1 MKNFTGILLAAWL
14 VLAQAKAQSGAELFE
29 KNCAGCHKAGSATH
43 APTPE
48 ALRQMSRTMIFD
60 ALTTGKMILVAGS
73 LPVMQRMAIAAYLG
87 AKEPEEVSG
96 GICPSAPAPFKDL
109 HGWHGWSVD
118 PENTRM
124 QSAAAAGLDRSQVSK
139 LRLKWAFGFP
149 GATSA
154 LGQPSAA
161 GGRLYVGSAGGV
173 VYALD
178 AHTGCTYWTFKA
190 AQTVRTAINVA
201 PYSEPRPSGSG
212 SQAHYAVYFGDAQSN
227 TYAVDA
233 DTGALL
239 WKTRVDEHPFSH
251 ITGTPTLY
259 EGRLY
264 VPVSTGAEE
273 FVAAGDPKY
282 KCCTARGSVVA
293 LDARNGERL
302 WKTYTIPEPQPTRV
316 NSAGTQQ
323 FGPSGVSIW
332 SAPTVDVKRK
342 VLYVGTGNEHSG
354 PETTASDAVMAIEMG
369 TGKVLWTKQLTP
381 ADHWNVACV
390 LPGQVNCPEKPGED
404 SDIGASPILVQIAGG
419 KRLLLVG
426 QKSGVMWALDP
437 DAEGKVVWH
446 QRLGKGG
453 VLGGIMFG
461 PAADAE
467 NVYVPLSDYT
477 ILGPIEGGD
486 PKVGGGLFALRIQT
500 GEKAWT
506 APPPEPKCIGT
517 LGCTPAQMA
526 PATLIPGAVFSGS
539 MDGHLRAYNTADGAV
554 IWDFDTLRD
563 FPTVNGVKAHGG
575 SMSASGPVVTGG
587 MLFVDS
593 GYGALGGMPGNV
605 LLAFGVE

>member
-73 LPVMQRMAIAAYLG
+73 LPVMQRMMIAAYLG
-87 AKEPEEVSG
+87 SKEPEEVSG
-96 GICPSAPAPFKDL
+96 GRCPSAPAPLKDL
-109 HGWHGWSVD
+109 RGWHGWSVD
-118 PENTRM
+118 PENSRLQTT
-124 QSAAAAGLDRSQVSK
+124 AAAGLDRAQVGK
-139 LRLKWAFGFP
+139 LKVKWAFGFP

-154 LGQPSAA
+154 LGQPSVAD
-161 GGRLYVGSAGGV
+161 GRLFVGSAGGT

-190 AQTVRTAINVA
+190 AQGVRTAIEVA
-201 PYSEPRPSGSG
+201 PYGGEG
-212 SQAHYAVYFGDAQSN
+212 HHAVYFGDAQS
-227 TYAVDA
+227 TAYAVDA
-233 DTGALL
+233 DTGKLL

-251 ITGTPTLY
+251 ITGSPVLY

-282 KCCTARGSVVA
+282 KCCTARGSLVA

-302 WKTYTIPEPQPTRV
+302 WKTYTIPEPKPTRL
-316 NSAGTQQ
+316 NSAGTQMM
-323 FGPSGVSIW
+323 GPSGVSIW

-354 PETTASDAVMAIEMG
+354 PETTASDAVLAFDME
-369 TGKVLWTKQLTP
+369 TGKILWSKQLTP
-381 ADHWNVACV
+381 ADHWNVGCV
-390 LPGQVNCPEKPGED
+390 LPGQVNCPDKPGED
-404 SDIGASPILVQIAGG
+404 TDIGASPILVSLGG
-419 KRLLLVG
+419 GERRLLVG

-437 DAEGKVVWH
+437 DDKGAVEWER
-446 QRLGKGG
+446 RLGKGG

-461 PAADAE
+461 PAADGE
-467 NVYVPLSDYT
+467 KVYVPLSDYT
-477 ILGPIEGGD
+477 LRGPTEGGD
-486 PKVGGGLFALRIQT
+486 PKLGGGLFALRIAT
-500 GEKAWT
+500 GEKAWYA
-506 APPPEPKCIGT
+506 APMEPKCMGT

-526 PATLIPGAVFSGS
+526 PATLIPGVVFSGS

-563 FPTVNGVKAHGG
+563 FTTVNGVKAKGG
-575 SMSASGPVVTGG
+575 SMSASGPVAAGG
-587 MLFVDS
+587 MLFVNS

-605 LLAFGVE
+605 LLAFGVD

>member
-1 MKNFTGILLAAWL
+1 MGKFSWFLLATSLSWG
-14 VLAQAKAQSGAELFE
+14 QSGAELFE
-29 KNCAGCHKAGSATH
+29 KNCAGCHKAGSSTH
-43 APTPE
+43 APAPE
-48 ALRQMSRTMIFD
+48 ALRQMSRTRIFD

-87 AKEPEEVSG
+87 SKEPEEVSG
-96 GICPSAPAPFKDL
+96 GACPTAAAPLNDL
-109 HGWHGWSVD
+109 RGWHAWSAD
-118 PENTRM
+118 PENSRM
-124 QSAAAAGLDRSQVSK
+124 QSADAAGLDRAQVSK
-139 LRLKWAFGFP
+139 LKLKWAFGFP

-161 GGRLYVGSAGGV
+161 GGRLYVGSAGGT

-178 AHTGCTYWTFKA
+178 QHTGCVYWSFKA
-190 AQTVRTAINVA
+190 PQTVRTAINVA
-201 PYSEPRPSGSG
+201 PAGDG
-212 SQAHYAVYFGDAQSN
+212 HYAIYFGDAQST
-227 TYAVDA
+227 TYALDA
-233 DTGALL
+233 DTGAVL

-259 EGRLY
+259 EGHLY

-302 WKTYTIPEPQPTRV
+302 WKAYTIPEPKPTRV
-316 NSAGTQQ
+316 NSAGTQL

-332 SAPTVDVKRK
+332 SAPTVDVRRK

-369 TGKVLWTKQLTP
+369 TGRILWTKQLTP

-390 LPGQVNCPEKPGED
+390 LPGQVNCPEKPGD
-404 SDIGASPILVQIAGG
+404 DTDIGASPILVTLAGG

-437 DAEGKVVWH
+437 DAEGKVVWQ

-453 VLGGIMFG
+453 VLGGILFG

-467 NVYVPLSDYT
+467 KVYVPLSDYT
-477 ILGPIEGGD
+477 IVGPLEGGD
-486 PKVGGGLFALRIQT
+486 PKVGGGLFALRIPT
-500 GEKAWT
+500 GEKVWT
-506 APPPEPKCIGT
+506 ALPPEPKCIGT

-526 PATLIPGAVFSGS
+526 PATLIPGVVFSGS
-539 MDGHLRAYNTADGAV
+539 MDGHLRAYNTADGKV

-563 FPTVNGVKAHGG
+563 FPTINGVKAHGG

-587 MLFVDS
+587 MLFVQS

>member
-1 MKNFTGILLAAWL
+1 MPKFLWTLLAAS
-14 VLAQAKAQSGAELFE
+14 LALPQAKPQTGAELFE
-29 KNCAGCHKAGSATH
+29 KNCAGCHQTGSPTH
-43 APTPE
+43 APAPE
-48 ALRQMSRTMIFD
+48 ALRQLSRAKIFD

-73 LPVMQRMAIAAYLG
+73 LPVMQRMMIAAYLG

-96 GICPSAPAPFKDL
+96 GPCPSAPAPLKDL
-109 HGWHGWSVD
+109 RGWHGWSVD
-118 PENTRM
+118 SENSRM
-124 QSAAAAGLDRSQVSK
+124 QPAGAAGLDPSQVSK
-139 LRLKWAFGFP
+139 LKLKWAFGFP

-154 LGQPSAA
+154 LGQPSVA
-161 GGRLYVGSAGGV
+161 GGRLFVGSAGGA

-190 AQTVRTAINVA
+190 PQTVRTAIEVA
-201 PYSEPRPSGSG
+201 ASGDG
-212 SQAHYAVYFGDAQSN
+212 HHAVYFGDAQST

-233 DTGALL
+233 DTGTLL

-251 ITGTPTLY
+251 ITGSPKLY

-293 LDARNGERL
+293 LDARNGERI
-302 WKTYTIPEPQPTRV
+302 WKTYTIPEPKPIRV
-316 NSAGTQQ
+316 NSAGTQLM
-323 FGPSGVSIW
+323 GPSGVSVW
-332 SAPTVDVKRK
+332 SAPTVDAQRK

-354 PETTASDAVMAIEMG
+354 PETIASDAVLALDME
-369 TGKVLWTKQLTP
+369 TGKLLWSKQLTLS
-381 ADHWNVACV
+381 DHWNVACV

-404 SDIGASPILVQIAGG
+404 EDIGDSPILVTLTGG

-437 DAEGKVVWH
+437 DAKGNVVWQ
-446 QRLGKGG
+446 QRIGKGG
-453 VLGGIMFG
+453 VLGGIMWG

-467 NVYVPLSDYT
+467 KVYVPRSDFT
-477 ILGPIEGGD
+477 LRGPTEGGD
-486 PKVGGGLFALRIQT
+486 PKIGGGLFALRIAT
-500 GEKAWT
+500 GERAWYT
-506 APPPEPKCIGT
+506 APAEPKCTGT

-526 PATLIPGAVFSGS
+526 PATLIPGVVFSGS
-539 MDGHLRAYNTADGAV
+539 MDGHLRAYNTSDGAV

-563 FPTVNGVKAHGG
+563 FATVNGVKAKGG

-587 MLFVDS
+587 MLFVNS

-605 LLAFGVE
+605 LLAFGM

>member
-1 MKNFTGILLAAWL
+1 MNKITWFLLAAS
-14 VLAQAKAQSGAELFE
+14 LARAQSGAELFE
-29 KNCAGCHKAGSATH
+29 KNCAGCHKTGSATH
-43 APTPE
+43 APAPE
-48 ALRQMSRTMIFD
+48 ALRQLSTARIFE
-60 ALTTGKMILVAGS
+60 ALTTGKMILVAAA
-73 LPVMQRMAIAAYLG
+73 LPVMQRMAIANYLG
-87 AKEPEEVSG
+87 AKAPEELSG
-96 GICPSAPAPFKDL
+96 GRCASAPAPLKDL
-109 HGWHGWSVD
+109 RGWHGWSVD
-118 PENTRM
+118 PENSRM
-124 QSAAAAGLDRSQVSK
+124 QSAAAAGLDRAQVGK
-139 LRLKWAFGFP
+139 LKLKWAFGFP

-154 LGQPSAA
+154 LGQPSPA
-161 GGRLYVGSAGGV
+161 GGRLFVGSAGGT

-178 AHTGCTYWTFKA
+178 AHTGCTYWTYKA
-190 AQTVRTAINVA
+190 PQTVRTAISVA
-201 PYSEPRPSGSG
+201 PNAKGG
-212 SQAHYAVYFGDAQSN
+212 YAVYFGDAQSN
-227 TYAVDA
+227 TYALDA

-251 ITGTPTLY
+251 ITGSPMLY

-302 WKTYTIPEPQPTRV
+302 WKTYTIPEPYPTRL
-316 NSAGTQQ
+316 NSAGTQMM
-323 FGPSGVSIW
+323 GPSGVSIW
-332 SAPTVDVKRK
+332 SAPTVDALRK
-342 VLYVGTGNEHSG
+342 ILYVGTGNEHSG
-354 PETTASDAVMAIEMG
+354 PETTASDAVLAIDMES
-369 TGKVLWTKQLTP
+369 GKLLWSKQLTP

-390 LPGQVNCPEKPGED
+390 LPGQENCPEKPGD
-404 SDIGASPILVQIAGG
+404 DTDIGDSPILVSVTGG

-437 DAEGKVVWH
+437 DAKGNVVW
-446 QRLGKGG
+446 QKRLGKGG

-467 NVYVPLSDYT
+467 KVYVPLSDYT
-477 ILGPIEGGD
+477 VRGPLDGGD
-486 PKVGGGLFALRIQT
+486 PKLGGGLFALRIPT
-500 GEKAWT
+500 GDQAWYT
-506 APPPEPKCIGT
+506 PPEEPKCVGT

-526 PATLIPGAVFSGS
+526 PATLIPGVVFSGS
-539 MDGHLRAYNTADGAV
+539 MDGHLRAYNTADGAA

-563 FPTVNGVKAHGG
+563 FDTVNGVKARGG

-587 MLFVDS
+587 MLFVNS

-605 LLAFGVE
+605 LLAFGVD

>member
-1 MKNFTGILLAAWL
+1 MQTLGQTMKNLAWILLAASLGWG
-14 VLAQAKAQSGAELFE
+14 QTGAELFE

-43 APTPE
+43 APAPE
-48 ALRQMSRTMIFD
+48 ALRLMSRTKIFD
-60 ALTTGKMILVAGS
+60 ALTTGKMILVAAT

-96 GICPSAPAPFKDL
+96 GLCPSAAAPLKDL

-124 QSAAAAGLDRSQVSK
+124 QSAAAAGLDPSQVSK
-139 LRLKWAFGFP
+139 LKLKWAFGFP

-161 GGRLYVGSAGGV
+161 GGRLFVGSAGGV

-178 AHTGCTYWTFKA
+178 ARTGCTYWTFKA
-190 AQTVRTAINVA
+190 GQTVRTAINVA
-201 PYSEPRPSGSG
+201 PYGQGRD
-212 SQAHYAVYFGDAQSN
+212 AVYFGDAQSN
-227 TYAVDA
+227 AYAVDA
-233 DTGALL
+233 DTGSLL

-251 ITGTPTLY
+251 ITGTPALY

-282 KCCTARGSVVA
+282 PCCTARGSVVA

-302 WKTYTIPEPQPTRV
+302 WKTYTIPEPKPTRV
-316 NSAGTQQ
+316 NSAGTQLM
-323 FGPSGVSIW
+323 GPSGVSIW

-354 PETTASDAVMAIEMG
+354 PETTASDAVLAIEMD
-369 TGKVLWTKQLTP
+369 TGKVLWSKQLTP
-381 ADHWNVACV
+381 EDHWNVACV
-390 LPGQVNCPEKPGED
+390 LPGQVNCPEKAGDD
-404 SDIGASPILVQIAGG
+404 SDIGASPILVPLDGG

-437 DAEGKVVWH
+437 DAGGKVVWQ

-453 VLGGIMFG
+453 VLGGILFG

-467 NVYVPLSDYT
+467 KVYVPLSDYT
-477 ILGPIEGGD
+477 MRGPLDGGD
-486 PKVGGGLFALRIQT
+486 PKLGGGLFALRIPT

-506 APPPEPKCIGT
+506 TTAPEPKCIRT

-526 PATLIPGAVFSGS
+526 PATLIPGVVFSGS
-539 MDGHLRAYNTADGAV
+539 MDGHLRAYNTSDGAV

-563 FPTVNGVKAHGG
+563 FPTVNGVKARGG

-587 MLFVDS
+587 MLFVQS
-593 GYGALGGMPGNV
+593 GYGALGGLPGNV

>member
-1 MKNFTGILLAAWL
+1 MKNFAWMLLAAL
-14 VLAQAKAQSGAELFE
+14 PAAPQAKSQTGADLFE

-43 APTPE
+43 APAPE
-48 ALRQMSRTMIFD
+48 ALRLMSRTKIFD

-96 GICPSAPAPFKDL
+96 GLCGSPAAPLKDL
-109 HGWHGWSVD
+109 HGWHGWSAD
-118 PENTRM
+118 PENARM
-124 QSAAAAGLDRSQVSK
+124 QSAAAAGLERAQVSK
-139 LRLKWAFGFP
+139 LKLKWAFGFP

-154 LGQPSAA
+154 LGQPSTA
-161 GGRLYVGSAGGV
+161 GGRLFVGSAGGV

-178 AHTGCTYWTFKA
+178 ARTGCTYWTFKA
-190 AQTVRTAINVA
+190 GQTVRTAINVA
-201 PYSEPRPSGSG
+201 PYGQG
-212 SQAHYAVYFGDAQSN
+212 HAAVYFGDAQST

-273 FVAAGDPKY
+273 FVAAGDP
-282 KCCTARGSVVA
+282 CCTARGSVVA

-302 WKTYTIPEPQPTRV
+302 WKTYTIPEPKPTRV
-316 NSAGTQQ
+316 NSAGTQL

-354 PETTASDAVMAIEMG
+354 PETTASDAVLAIEMD
-369 TGKVLWTKQLTP
+369 TGKVLWSKQLTP
-381 ADHWNVACV
+381 EDHWNVACV
-390 LPGQVNCPEKPGED
+390 LPGQVNCPEKAGDD
-404 SDIGASPILVQIAGG
+404 SDIGASPILVSAGGG

-437 DAEGKVVWH
+437 DAEGKVVWQ
-446 QRLGKGG
+446 QRIGKGG
-453 VLGGIMFG
+453 VLGGILFG
-461 PAADAE
+461 PAADADT
-467 NVYVPLSDYT
+467 VYVPLSDYT
-477 ILGPIEGGD
+477 MRGPLDGGD
-486 PKVGGGLFALRIQT
+486 PKLGGGLFALRIPT

-506 APPPEPKCIGT
+506 APAPEPKCIGT

-539 MDGHLRAYNTADGAV
+539 MDGHLRAYNASDGAV

-563 FPTVNGVKAHGG
+563 FPTVNGVKARGG
-575 SMSASGPVVTGG
+575 SMSASGPVVAGG
-587 MLFVDS
+587 MLFVQS

-605 LLAFGVE
+605 LLAFGVD

>member
-1 MKNFTGILLAAWL
+1 MKKIAWILLAAS
-14 VLAQAKAQSGAELFE
+14 LAVPHTKAQTGAELFE
-29 KNCAGCHKAGSATH
+29 KNCAGCHQKGSPTH
-43 APTPE
+43 APAPE
-48 ALRQMSRTMIFD
+48 ALRQMSRAKIFD
-60 ALTTGKMILVAGS
+60 ALTTGKMILVAAS
-73 LPVMQRMAIAAYLG
+73 IPVMQRMMIAAYLG
-87 AKEPEEVSG
+87 SKEPEEASG
-96 GICPSAPAPFKDL
+96 GRCPSAPAPLKDL
-109 HGWHGWSVD
+109 RGWHGWSVD

-124 QSAAAAGLDRSQVSK
+124 QSGAAADLDRSQVSK
-139 LRLKWAFGFP
+139 LKLQWAFGFP

-161 GGRLYVGSAGGV
+161 GGRLYVGSAGGA

-178 AHTGCTYWTFKA
+178 QHTGCTYWAFKA
-190 AQTVRTAINVA
+190 AQTVRTAIGVA
-201 PYSEPRPSGSG
+201 PYGDG
-212 SQAHYAVYFGDAQSN
+212 HHAVYFADAQS
-227 TYAVDA
+227 TAYALDA

-251 ITGTPTLY
+251 ITGSPTLY
-259 EGRLY
+259 AGRLY

-293 LDARNGERL
+293 LDARDGERL

-316 NSAGTQQ
+316 NSAGTQMM
-323 FGPSGVSIW
+323 GPSGVSVW
-332 SAPTVDVKRK
+332 SAPTVDVERK

-354 PETTASDAVMAIEMG
+354 PETTASDAVLALDMQ
-369 TGKVLWTKQLTP
+369 TGKILWSKQLTP

-404 SDIGASPILVQIAGG
+404 TDIGSSPILVSLAGG

-437 DAEGKVVWH
+437 DAKGNVVWQ

-453 VLGGIMFG
+453 VLGGIMWG

-467 NVYVPLSDYT
+467 KVYVPLSDFT
-477 ILGPIEGGD
+477 LRGPTEGGD
-486 PKVGGGLFALRIQT
+486 PKVGGGLFALRIPT
-500 GEKAWT
+500 GERAWY
-506 APPPEPKCIGT
+506 APPAEPKCVGT
-517 LGCTPAQMA
+517 TGCTPAQMA
-526 PATLIPGAVFSGS
+526 PASLIPGVVFSGS
-539 MDGHLRAYNTADGAV
+539 MDGHLRAYNTSDGAV

-563 FPTVNGVKAHGG
+563 FTTVNGVKARGG
-575 SMSASGPVVTGG
+575 SMSASGAVIAGG
-587 MLFVDS
+587 MLFVNS

-605 LLAFGVE
+605 LLAFGID

>member
-1 MKNFTGILLAAWL
+1 MNKITWFLLAAS
-14 VLAQAKAQSGAELFE
+14 LARAQSGAELFE

-43 APTPE
+43 APAPE
-48 ALRQMSRTMIFD
+48 ALRQLSTARIFE
-60 ALTTGKMILVAGS
+60 ALTTGKMILVAAA
-73 LPVMQRMAIAAYLG
+73 LPVTQRMAIANYLG
-87 AKEPEEVSG
+87 SKEPEEVSG
-96 GICPSAPAPFKDL
+96 GRCPSAPAHLKDL
-109 HGWHGWSVD
+109 RGWHGWSVG

-124 QSAAAAGLDRSQVSK
+124 QSAAAAGLDRAQVGK
-139 LRLKWAFGFP
+139 LKLKWAFGFP

-161 GGRLYVGSAGGV
+161 DGRLFVGSAGGA

-178 AHTGCTYWTFKA
+178 QRTGCTYWTFKA
-190 AQTVRTAINVA
+190 PQTVRTAISVA
-201 PYSEPRPSGSG
+201 SSGNG
-212 SQAHYAVYFGDAQSN
+212 GYAVYFGDAQS
-227 TYAVDA
+227 TAYALDA
-233 DTGALL
+233 DTGVLL
-239 WKTRVDEHPFSH
+239 WKTRVDEHPFSN
-251 ITGTPTLY
+251 ITGSPMLY

-282 KCCTARGSVVA
+282 PCCTARGSVVA
-293 LDARNGERL
+293 LDARNGERI
-302 WKTYTIPEPQPTRV
+302 WKTYTIPEPKPTRV
-316 NSAGTQQ
+316 NSAGTQMM
-323 FGPSGVSIW
+323 GPSGVSVW
-332 SAPTVDVKRK
+332 SAPTVDARRK

-354 PETTASDAVMAIEMG
+354 PETTASDAVLAIDMES
-369 TGKVLWTKQLTP
+369 GKVLWSKQLTP

-404 SDIGASPILVQIAGG
+404 TDIGDSPILVSLPGG

-437 DAEGKVVWH
+437 DAQGNIVW
-446 QRLGKGG
+446 QKRIGKGG
-453 VLGGIMFG
+453 VLGGIMWG

-467 NVYVPLSDYT
+467 KVYVPLSDFT
-477 ILGPIEGGD
+477 MRGPIEGGD
-486 PKVGGGLFALRIQT
+486 PKLGGGLFALRIPT
-500 GEKAWT
+500 GEQAWY
-506 APPPEPKCIGT
+506 APPEEPKCLGT

-526 PATLIPGAVFSGS
+526 PATLIPGVVFSGS
-539 MDGHLRAYNTADGAV
+539 MDGHLRAYNTSNGAV

-563 FPTVNGVKAHGG
+563 FPTVNGVKAKGG

-587 MLFVDS
+587 MLFVNS

-605 LLAFGVE
+605 LLAFGIE

>member
-1 MKNFTGILLAAWL
+1 MNKITWFLLAAS
-14 VLAQAKAQSGAELFE
+14 LARAQSGAELFE

-43 APTPE
+43 APAPE
-48 ALRQMSRTMIFD
+48 ALRQLSTARIFE
-60 ALTTGKMILVAGS
+60 ALTTGKMILVAAA
-73 LPVMQRMAIAAYLG
+73 LPVTQRMAIANYLG
-87 AKEPEEVSG
+87 SKEPEEVSG
-96 GICPSAPAPFKDL
+96 GRCPSAPAHLKDL
-109 HGWHGWSVD
+109 RGWHGWSVG

-124 QSAAAAGLDRSQVSK
+124 QSAAAAGLDRAQVGK
-139 LRLKWAFGFP
+139 LKLKWAFGFP

-161 GGRLYVGSAGGV
+161 DGRLFVGSAGGA

-178 AHTGCTYWTFKA
+178 QRTGCTYWTFKA
-190 AQTVRTAINVA
+190 PQTVRTAISVA
-201 PYSEPRPSGSG
+201 SSGNG
-212 SQAHYAVYFGDAQSN
+212 GYAVYFGDAQS
-227 TYAVDA
+227 TAYALDA
-233 DTGALL
+233 DTGVLL

-251 ITGTPTLY
+251 ITGSPMLY

-282 KCCTARGSVVA
+282 PCCTARGSVVA
-293 LDARNGERL
+293 LDARNGERI
-302 WKTYTIPEPQPTRV
+302 WKTYTIPEPKPTRV
-316 NSAGTQQ
+316 NSAGTQMM
-323 FGPSGVSIW
+323 GPSGVSVW
-332 SAPTVDVKRK
+332 SAPTVDARRK

-354 PETTASDAVMAIEMG
+354 PETTASDAVLAIDMES
-369 TGKVLWTKQLTP
+369 GKVLWSKQLTP

-404 SDIGASPILVQIAGG
+404 TDIGDSPILVSLPGG

-437 DAEGKVVWH
+437 DAQGNIVW
-446 QRLGKGG
+446 QKRIGKGG
-453 VLGGIMFG
+453 VLGGIMWG

-467 NVYVPLSDYT
+467 KVYVPLSDFT
-477 ILGPIEGGD
+477 MRGPIEGGD
-486 PKVGGGLFALRIQT
+486 PKLGGGLFALRIPT
-500 GEKAWT
+500 GEQAWY
-506 APPPEPKCIGT
+506 APPEEPKCLGT

-526 PATLIPGAVFSGS
+526 PATLIPGVVFSGS
-539 MDGHLRAYNTADGAV
+539 MDGHLRAYNTSNGAV

-563 FPTVNGVKAHGG
+563 FPTVNGVKAKGG

-587 MLFVDS
+587 MLFVNS

-605 LLAFGVE
+605 LLAFGIE

>member
-1 MKNFTGILLAAWL
+1 MKKFAWIWLA
-14 VLAQAKAQSGAELFE
+14 VSLAVPRARPQSGAELFE

-43 APTPE
+43 APAPE
-48 ALRQMSRTMIFD
+48 ALRQLSRARIFE
-60 ALTTGKMILVAGS
+60 ALTTGKMILVAAT
-73 LPVMQRMAIAAYLG
+73 LPVMQRMMIAAYLG

-96 GICPSAPAPFKDL
+96 GICPSVTPSLGDL
-109 HGWHGWSVD
+109 RGWHGWSVD

-124 QSAAAAGLDRSQVSK
+124 QSAAGAGLDRSQVSK
-139 LRLKWAFGFP
+139 LKLKWAFGFP

-161 GGRLYVGSAGGV
+161 GGRLFVGSAGGV
-173 VYALD
+173 VYALN
-178 AHTGCTYWTFKA
+178 ARSGCTIWSFKA

-201 PYSEPRPSGSG
+201 SYGEGRN
-212 SQAHYAVYFGDAQSN
+212 AVYFGDAQSI
-227 TYAVDA
+227 TYALDA
-233 DTGALL
+233 ETGALL

-251 ITGTPTLY
+251 ITGSPMLY

-302 WKTYTIPEPQPTRV
+302 WKTYTIPEPKPTRV
-316 NSAGTQQ
+316 NSAGTQMM
-323 FGPSGVSIW
+323 GPSGVSVW

-354 PETTASDAVMAIEMG
+354 PETTASDAVLALDME
-369 TGKVLWTKQLTP
+369 TGKVLWSKQLTP

-404 SDIGASPILVQIAGG
+404 TDIGASPILVSLPGG

-437 DAEGKVVWH
+437 DAQGEIVW
-446 QRLGKGG
+446 QRRIGKGG
-453 VLGGIMFG
+453 ILGGIMFG
-461 PAADAE
+461 PAADAD
-467 NVYVPLSDYT
+467 NVYVPLSDFT
-477 ILGPIEGGD
+477 MRGATEGGD
-486 PKVGGGLFALRIQT
+486 PKLGGGLFALRIAT
-500 GEKAWT
+500 GEKAWY
-506 APPPEPKCIGT
+506 APPEEPKCLGT

-526 PATLIPGAVFSGS
+526 PATLIPGVVFSGS
-539 MDGHLRAYNTADGAV
+539 MDGHLRAYNTVDGAV

-563 FPTVNGVKAHGG
+563 FATVNGVKARGG
-575 SMSASGPVVTGG
+575 SMSASGPVAAGG
-587 MLFVDS
+587 MLFVNS

-605 LLAFGVE
+605 LLAFAAE

>member
-1 MKNFTGILLAAWL
+1 MHKFCWMLLAAS
-14 VLAQAKAQSGAELFE
+14 LAVPQATPQSGAELFE
-29 KNCAGCHKAGSATH
+29 KNCAGCHKVGSAAH
-43 APTPE
+43 APAPE
-48 ALRQMSRTMIFD
+48 ALRQMSRVKIFD

-73 LPVMQRMAIAAYLG
+73 LPVMQRMAIAVYLG
-87 AKEPEEVSG
+87 SKEPEEVSG
-96 GICPSAPAPFKDL
+96 GPCPSAPVPLGDL
-109 HGWHGWSVD
+109 RGWHGWSVD

-124 QSAAAAGLDRSQVSK
+124 QSTATAGLDRTQVSK
-139 LRLKWAFGFP
+139 LKLKWAFGFP

-161 GGRLYVGSAGGV
+161 GGRLFVGSAGGG

-190 AQTVRTAINVA
+190 PQTVRTAINVA
-201 PYSEPRPSGSG
+201 PYGAEG
-212 SQAHYAVYFGDAQSN
+212 HHAVFFGDAQS
-227 TYAVDA
+227 TAYALDA

-239 WKTRVDEHPFSH
+239 WKTRVDEHIFSH
-251 ITGTPTLY
+251 ITGSPALF

-302 WKTYTIPEPQPTRV
+302 WKTYTIPEPKPTRL
-316 NSAGTQQ
+316 NSAGTQMM
-323 FGPSGVSIW
+323 GPSGVSVW
-332 SAPTVDVKRK
+332 SAPTVDVQRK

-354 PETTASDAVMAIEMG
+354 PETTASDAVLALDME
-369 TGKVLWTKQLTP
+369 TGKVVWTKQLTL
-381 ADHWNVACV
+381 ADQWNVACV
-390 LPGQVNCPEKPGED
+390 LPGQANCPEKPGD
-404 SDIGASPILVQIAGG
+404 DTDIGSSPILVSLPGG

-437 DAEGKVVWH
+437 DAKGSVVWQ

-461 PAADAE
+461 PAAD
-467 NVYVPLSDYT
+467 NDKVYVPLSDFAMR
-477 ILGPIEGGD
+477 GPIEGGD
-486 PKVGGGLFALRIQT
+486 PKLGGGLFALRIPT
-500 GEKAWT
+500 GERAWY
-506 APPPEPKCIGT
+506 APPPEPKCLGT
-517 LGCTPAQMA
+517 VGCTPAQMA
-526 PATLIPGAVFSGS
+526 PATLIPGVVFSGS
-539 MDGHLRAYNTADGAV
+539 MDGHLRAYNTSDGAV
-554 IWDFDTLRD
+554 IWDFDTLRE
-563 FPTVNGVKAHGG
+563 FPTVNGVKAKGG
-575 SMSASGPVVTGG
+575 SMSASGPVVAGG
-587 MLFVDS
+587 MLFVNS

-605 LLAFGVE
+605 LLAFGLD

>member
-1 MKNFTGILLAAWL
+1 MPKYPWMLLAASLAWL
-14 VLAQAKAQSGAELFE
+14 QTTPQAKAQSGAELFE
-29 KNCAGCHKAGSATH
+29 KNCAGCHQTGSPTH
-43 APTPE
+43 APAPE
-48 ALRQMSRTMIFD
+48 ALRQLSRTKIFD
-60 ALTTGKMILVAGS
+60 ALTTGKMIMVAAAI
-73 LPVMQRMAIAAYLG
+73 PVMQRMMIAAYLG
-87 AKEPEEVSG
+87 SKEPEEVSG
-96 GICPSAPAPFKDL
+96 GPCQSTPAPLKDL
-109 HGWHGWSVD
+109 RGWHGWSVD
-118 PENTRM
+118 PETTRM
-124 QSAAAAGLDRSQVSK
+124 QGAAAAGLDRSQVSK
-139 LRLKWAFGFP
+139 LKLKWAFGFP

-154 LGQPSAA
+154 FGQPSAA
-161 GGRLYVGSAGGV
+161 GGRLFVGSAGGA

-190 AQTVRTAINVA
+190 AQTVRTAISVA
-201 PYSEPRPSGSG
+201 ASGDG
-212 SQAHYAVYFGDAQSN
+212 RHAVYFGDAQS
-227 TYAVDA
+227 TAYAVDA

-239 WKTRVDEHPFSH
+239 WKTRVDEHMFSH

-264 VPVSTGAEE
+264 VPISTGAEE

-302 WKTYTIPEPQPTRV
+302 WKTYTIPEPKPTRV
-316 NSAGTQQ
+316 NSAGTQMM
-323 FGPSGVSIW
+323 GPSGVSIW

-354 PETTASDAVMAIEMG
+354 PETTASDAVLAIEME
-369 TGKVLWTKQLTP
+369 TGKVLWSKQLTP

-404 SDIGASPILVQIAGG
+404 TDIGSSPILVSLAGG

-437 DAEGKVVWH
+437 DANGNVVW
-446 QRLGKGG
+446 QKRLGKGG
-453 VLGGIMFG
+453 VLGGIMWG

-467 NVYVPLSDYT
+467 KVYVPLSDFT
-477 ILGPIEGGD
+477 LRGPTEGGD
-486 PKVGGGLFALRIQT
+486 PKVGGGLFALRIPT
-500 GEKAWT
+500 GEKAWYT
-506 APPPEPKCIGT
+506 APEEPKCLGT

-526 PATLIPGAVFSGS
+526 PATLIPGVVFSGS
-539 MDGHLRAYNTADGAV
+539 MDGHLRAYNTSDGAV

-563 FPTVNGVKAHGG
+563 FTTVNGVRARGG

-587 MLFVDS
+587 MLYVQS

-605 LLAFGVE
+605 LLAFGVD